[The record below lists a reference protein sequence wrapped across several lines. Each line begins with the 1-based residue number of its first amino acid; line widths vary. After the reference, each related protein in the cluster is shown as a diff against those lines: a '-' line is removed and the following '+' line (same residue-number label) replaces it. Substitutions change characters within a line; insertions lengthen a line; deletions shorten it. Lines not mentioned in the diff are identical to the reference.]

1 MAYTFYCYGHPNL
14 LAEHKTTLE
23 FTSEPELSL
32 KGDCIIGVKAKFDV
46 AEIQKLL
53 TAEKLNLTI
62 TVGRYKEEIIFTPN
76 PDFFSS
82 TEIVVR
88 LGEFVSERTLGTR
101 ADKAS
106 AHINRKMVE
115 LMKNPEQVIEVVISL
130 V

>member
-1 MAYTFYCYGHPNL
+1 MVYTFYCYGHPNL
-14 LAEHKTTLE
+14 LAEHKTTFE

-32 KGDCIIGVKAKFDV
+32 KGDCIIGVRAKFDAV
-46 AEIQKLL
+46 EIRKLL
-53 TAEKLNLTI
+53 AADKLKLTI
-62 TVGRYKEEIIFTPN
+62 AVGRHKEITFTPN

-106 AHINRKMVE
+106 AHIDRKMVE
-115 LMKNPEQVIEVVISL
+115 LMKNPEQVIEVTISL
-130 V
+130 F